1 MSGKSDRI
9 MSRFH
14 RGNDI
19 DHTTRRKYSKW
30 KQNIQKMKTLLKSFR
45 QDDIT
50 SLTMDTV
57 RTLFDELDANHDG
70 KIDIDEIQAYFRK
83 MGTELDADTA
93 ASLMDEADSDHSG
106 EIDITEFKGASVCIS
121 FASVSC
127 SRLHVSAHAAKAA
140 NHGPTGE
147 QAS

>member
-1 MSGKSDRI
+1 MSCKSVRI

-19 DHTTRRKYSKW
+19 DHATRRKYSKW

-50 SLTMDTV
+50 SLTVDTV

-106 EIDITEFKGASVCIS
+106 EIDIAEFKGASVCIS
-121 FASVSC
+121 FESVSC
-127 SRLHVSAHAAKAA
+127 THLRVSAQAAHAT
-140 NHGPTGE
+140 NRGPTGE